1 MNILRNK
8 QQWKLILALSASLV
22 VLASLWYTSV
32 LVNKIA
38 AEERDKISLWAE
50 AIERK
55 NALVNYTIEL
65 FDKLGIEEEK
75 KVTLWAE
82 ATRYLAN
89 STDLE
94 DYTFILQV
102 VHFNATVPVIT
113 TDNEGRIKEYRN
125 LGRDY
130 DIKDEADLKE
140 LSNLLS
146 EMKQLN
152 NPIEIAIYGEDKD
165 YLYYGTSTIITEL
178 KGVLD
183 NLVQSFIGEI
193 VVNSASVPVILTD
206 STGSEVISHGN
217 IDSIVIADP
226 NKRMA
231 LIAEM
236 ANQNDPIAIR
246 IGGKVKQYVY
256 YKDSALLIQ
265 LKYYPLF
272 QFGIIALFLLLAY
285 YIFSTSRRA
294 EQNQVW
300 VGMSKET
307 AHQLGTPISS
317 LLAWQEILKGKL
329 KGDKIL
335 DEMGRDLARLEK
347 ITERFSKIGSAPVLV
362 ETDLVECINNVV
374 NYLKKRLSKNVVFN
388 VVASPA
394 KIPMKLN
401 APLFEWVL
409 ENIIKNGADSMVGKG
424 TITITAMQ
432 EDQKVVLDIKDTG
445 KGIRKSQWKSVF
457 DPGFTTK
464 KRGWGLG
471 LSLVKRIVEN
481 YHKGKVFVKSSEKDQ
496 GCTFRI
502 ILYNK

>member
-1 MNILRNK
+1 LNIIRNK
-8 QQWKLILALSASLV
+8 QQWKLILALTASLI

-38 AEERDKISLWAE
+38 VEERDKISLWAQ

-55 NALVNYTIEL
+55 NDLVNYTIEL

-113 TDNEGRIKEYRN
+113 TDARGRIKEYRN
-125 LGRDY
+125 LGREY
-130 DIKDEADLKE
+130 NVKDENDLKE
-140 LSNLLS
+140 LDQLLA
-146 EMKQLN
+146 EMKALN
-152 NPIEIAIYGEDKD
+152 KPIVIAIYGEDKD
-165 YLYYGTSTIITEL
+165 YLYYGTSNIITEL
-178 KGVLD
+178 KGVLE
-183 NLVQSFIGEI
+183 NVIQSFIGEI

-206 STGSEVISHGN
+206 SSGSTIISHGN
-217 IDSIVIADP
+217 IDSSIIADP
-226 NKRMA
+226 VKRME

-236 ANQNDPIAIR
+236 ANQNEPIQIR

-256 YKDSALLIQ
+256 YKDSDLLIQ

-272 QFGIIALFLLLAY
+272 QFAIIALFLLLAY

-329 KGDKIL
+329 KGDKML
-335 DEMGRDLARLEK
+335 VEMEKDLARLEK
-347 ITERFSKIGSAPVLV
+347 ITERFSKIGSEPVLV
-362 ETDLVECINNVV
+362 ESDLVEVVDNVV
-374 NYLKKRLSKNVVFN
+374 GYLKKRLSKNVVFKVTSSSSRILVN
-388 VVASPA
+388 
-394 KIPMKLN
+394 LN
-401 APLFEWVL
+401 PPLFEWVL

-424 TITITAMQ
+424 TITINAFE
-432 EDQKVVLDIKDTG
+432 EDKKAVIDITDTG
-445 KGIRKSQWKSVF
+445 KGIRKSNWKSVF

-481 YHKGKVFVKSSEKDQ
+481 YHKGKVYVKSSEPNQ

-502 ILYNK
+502 ILYHK

>member
-1 MNILRNK
+1 MNIIRNK
-8 QQWKLILALSASLV
+8 QQWKLVLALAASLI

-38 AEERDKISLWAE
+38 VEERDKISLWAE

-55 NALVNYTIEL
+55 SDLVNYTIDL

-102 VHFNATVPVIT
+102 VHFNSTVPVIT
-113 TDNEGRIKEYRN
+113 TDSKGHIKEYRN

-130 DIKDEADLKE
+130 DIKNEADLQE
-140 LSNLLS
+140 LSQKLA

-152 NPIEIAIYGEDKD
+152 KPIVIAIYGEDKD
-165 YLYYGTSTIITEL
+165 YLYYGTSNIITEL
-178 KGVLD
+178 KGVLE
-183 NLVQSFIGEI
+183 NVVQSFIGEI

-206 STGSEVISHGN
+206 STGTEVISFGN
-217 IDSIVIADP
+217 IDSTIIADIDS
-226 NKRMA
+226 RMT

-236 ANQNDPIAIR
+236 ANQNDPIEIR

-256 YKDSALLIQ
+256 YKDSNLLIQ

-329 KGDKIL
+329 KGDKML
-335 DEMGRDLARLEK
+335 DEMEKDLARLEK
-347 ITERFSKIGSAPVLV
+347 ITERFSKIGSEPVLI
-362 ETDLVECINNVV
+362 ESDLVEVIDNVV
-374 NYLKKRLSKNVVFN
+374 GYLKKRLSNNVKFKVESG
-388 VVASPA
+388 AA
-394 KIPMKLN
+394 KIPVKLN
-401 APLFEWVL
+401 TPLFEWVL

-424 TITITAMQ
+424 TITIHAFN
-432 EDQKVVLDIKDTG
+432 EEKRVVIDITDTG
-445 KGIRKSQWKSVF
+445 KGIRKSNWKSVF
-457 DPGFTTK
+457 NPGYTTK

-481 YHKGKVFVKSSEKDQ
+481 YHKGKVYVKSSELNQ

-502 ILYNK
+502 ILKN